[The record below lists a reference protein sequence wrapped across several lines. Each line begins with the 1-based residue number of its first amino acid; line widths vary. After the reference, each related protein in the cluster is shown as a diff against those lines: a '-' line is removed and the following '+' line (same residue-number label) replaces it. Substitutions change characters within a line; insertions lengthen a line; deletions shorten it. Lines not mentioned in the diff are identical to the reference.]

1 MPIDPGPEQESGPIR
16 ILIVDDSADIRQLMI
31 RRLNA
36 AGYAELLTAASA
48 CDAFQILGM
57 LDRPHDVPEVDLIL
71 MDVTM
76 PEINGI
82 EACRRIT
89 STPQL
94 RNIPII
100 MVTAHDGCG
109 YSEAAFEAG
118 ASDYISKS
126 VIRHELGAIVRSALA
141 RSALADSQTSGGA
154 P

>member
-1 MPIDPGPEQESGPIR
+1 MSTDPKPEKESAAPR

-36 AGYAELLTAASA
+36 AGYAELLTAESA

-57 LDRPHDVPEVDLIL
+57 LDPPHDVPEVDLIL
-71 MDVTM
+71 MDVSM
-76 PEINGI
+76 PGIDGI

-100 MVTAHDGCG
+100 MVTAHDECG
-109 YSEAAFEAG
+109 YSEAALEAG
-118 ASDYISKS
+118 ATGYISKS
-126 VIRHELGAIVRSALA
+126 VGRDELAARVRSALGIKQA
-141 RSALADSQTSGGA
+141 SGQH

>member
-1 MPIDPGPEQESGPIR
+1 MSIDPRQEQKSGPTR

-36 AGYAELLTAASA
+36 AGYAELLTAESA

-57 LDRPHDVPEVDLIL
+57 LDQPHDVPEVDLIL

-76 PEINGI
+76 PGIDGI
-82 EACRRIT
+82 EACRRIA

-94 RNIPII
+94 RNISII
-100 MVTAHDGCG
+100 MVTAHDECG
-109 YSEAAFEAG
+109 YSEAALEAG
-118 ASDYISKS
+118 AADYISKS
-126 VIRHELGAIVRSALA
+126 VGRDELGARVRSALA
-141 RSALADSQTSGGA
+141 MRQASGQH

>member
-1 MPIDPGPEQESGPIR
+1 MSIYPRPEQESDLIR

-36 AGYAELLTAASA
+36 AGYAELLTAESAS
-48 CDAFQILGM
+48 DAFQILGL
-57 LDRPHDVPEVDLIL
+57 LDQPHDVPEVDLIL

-76 PEINGI
+76 PGIDGI
-82 EACRRIT
+82 EACRRIS
-89 STPQL
+89 STPQF

-109 YSEAAFEAG
+109 FPEAAFEAG
-118 ASDYISKS
+118 AADYISKS
-126 VIRHELGAIVRSALA
+126 VGREEIGVRIRYALSVKHA
-141 RSALADSQTSGGA
+141 SGQH

>member
-1 MPIDPGPEQESGPIR
+1 MPIDHRPEQERALIR
-16 ILIVDDSADIRQLMI
+16 ILIVDDSADIRHLLVK
-31 RRLNA
+31 RLNA
-36 AGYAELLTAASA
+36 AGYAELLTSESAS
-48 CDAFQILGM
+48 DAFQILGM
-57 LDRPHDVPEVDLIL
+57 LDQPHDVPEIDLIL

-76 PEINGI
+76 PGIDGI

-100 MVTAHDGCG
+100 MVTAHERCV

-118 ASDYISKS
+118 AADYISKS
-126 VIRHELGAIVRSALA
+126 VGQDELDARIRSALA
-141 RSALADSQTSGGA
+141 MKRDSGQH